1 MFWSCTKVAGEDLS
15 SAPQFIAINLTDG
28 KAASSAI
35 AAGGILQN
43 KPKINEHATV
53 FYAGESE
60 FRAGGTI
67 TAGQRLTV
75 AASGYITAAV
85 SGGYSPG
92 KAIDAVSSGSIGRG
106 LFNFMTP
113 SYVSSV

>member
-1 MFWSCTKVAGEDLS
+1 MGFESITKVAGEDLS
-15 SAPQFIAINLTDG
+15 SAPQFIAVNLTDG
-28 KAASSAI
+28 KAAANAI

-43 KPKINEHATV
+43 KPKSGEHATV
-53 FYAGESE
+53 FYSGESE

-75 AASGYITAAV
+75 AASGWLTTPT
-85 SGGYSPG
+85 SGGFSVG
-92 KAIDAVSSGSIGRG
+92 KAIDACASGSIGRG

-113 SYVSSV
+113 SYVSS